1 VLGRRR
7 SGAVVIQ
14 AAYMGD
20 VVLTTSL
27 LAVLAGRHGPV
38 DVVTTPSSAPLLEPH
53 PAVRAV
59 IRYDKRGADAG
70 WRGVRRIAA
79 ELRARRY
86 AAAYLPHRSWR
97 SASLAF
103 AARVPER
110 VGFSDSP
117 AATFYTRKVTRPML
131 GHESARI
138 AALAAAD
145 GAAPAAPP
153 APPPTLGVN
162 RVDRLDAER
171 WLAAHGVAGGYVA
184 MAPGSIWGAKR
195 WPHFP
200 ALASA
205 LDRPIV
211 VIGGG
216 SDVALGDTVTAAAP
230 DRARSAAGVVGPRVS
245 AALIERAEAV
255 VTNEAAALHLA
266 TAVGT
271 PVVALFGPTVP
282 GYGFG
287 PIGPLDVTLGLDELL
302 CRPCAPSGHQAV
314 CPLDHHRCLDGLS
327 VATVVDALESVVRRA
342 RERRSEGAACST

>member
-1 VLGRRR
+1 M
-7 SGAVVIQ
+7 IQ

-27 LAVLAGRHGPV
+27 LAVLAERHGPV

-70 WRGVRRIAA
+70 WRGVRRVAA
-79 ELRARRY
+79 QLRARRY

-97 SASLAF
+97 AASLAF

-117 AATFYTRKVTRPML
+117 AATLYTRKVTRPML

-138 AALAAAD
+138 AALAGVEGD
-145 GAAPAAPP
+145 GPAPPAAPP
-153 APPPTLGVN
+153 PILGLN
-162 RVDRLDAER
+162 KVDRLEAER
-171 WLAAHGVAGGYVA
+171 WLTAHGVTGPYVGI
-184 MAPGSIWGAKR
+184 APGSIWGAKR

-200 ALASA
+200 ALAAA
-205 LDRPIV
+205 LDRTVV

-216 SDVALGDTVTAAAP
+216 SDAALGDAVTAAAP
-230 DRARSAAGVVGPRVS
+230 DRVRSAAGGVGPRVS
-245 AALIERAEAV
+245 AALIERAEAL

-287 PIGPLDVTLGLDELL
+287 PIGPLDLTLGVDELL

-314 CPLDHHRCLDGLS
+314 CPLDHHRCLEGLS
-327 VATVVDALESVVRRA
+327 VTTVADALESVVARA
-342 RERRSEGAACST
+342 RERRREGATCST